1 MNIEILKKLKK
12 NLGLT
17 NAQLAEKSGVSL
29 GTINKIFSGGIQ
41 NPRIDTLRAIEKA
54 LGNPPVNYFDVEEQF
69 LKLNDSAA
77 EDSYVN
83 MYTVDDLYALP
94 EDRRVELID
103 GQFYDLPSPRISHQR
118 IISNILVKI
127 MNYINDHN
135 GNCLALS
142 SPVGVRLDCDE
153 YTEVQPDIIV
163 VCDEGKIQDRFIWGA
178 PDFVLEVI
186 SPSTK
191 SRDYFLKAR
200 KYTNAGVREYWI
212 IDLKDEK
219 VTVYVRD
226 EDGEFNLTTYNI
238 SEKIA
243 MTIFPDLVIDMEE
256 ESRGIRY

>member
-1 MNIEILKKLKK
+1 M
-12 NLGLT
+12 
-17 NAQLAEKSGVSL
+17 
-29 GTINKIFSGGIQ
+29 
-41 NPRIDTLRAIEKA
+41 
-54 LGNPPVNYFDVEEQF
+54 
-69 LKLNDSAA
+69 
-77 EDSYVN
+77 
-83 MYTVDDLYALP
+83 
-94 EDRRVELID
+94 ELID

-127 MNYINDHN
+127 MNYINDHS

-163 VCDEGKIQDRFIWGA
+163 VCDEEKIQDRFIWGA

-212 IDLKDEK
+212 IDFKDEK